1 MSHAAN
7 DRMQYREPVDSSKG
21 EYDSYYGGQMGV
33 GEEIKDGP
41 QELGQVTR
49 ASIGKEEKKSA
60 KSIWTSPSNNF
71 PLFFYQQYKTPDKSP
86 HKDLYEG
93 SEITSTKTPDKL
105 ESMVEQWNKDFHLGD
120 SSP

>member
-7 DRMQYREPVDSSKG
+7 DRTRYKEPIDSSKG
-21 EYDSYYGGQMGV
+21 EYDKYYGGQIGV
-33 GEEIKDGP
+33 SEELEDFP
-41 QELGQVTR
+41 QEVTKQ
-49 ASIGKEEKKSA
+49 SIAKEEKKSI

-71 PLFFYQQYKTPDKSP
+71 PLFSYQQYKTPDKSP

-93 SEITSTKTPDKL
+93 SEIISAKTPDKL
-105 ESMVEQWNKDFHLGD
+105 ESMVEQWNKTFHLGD